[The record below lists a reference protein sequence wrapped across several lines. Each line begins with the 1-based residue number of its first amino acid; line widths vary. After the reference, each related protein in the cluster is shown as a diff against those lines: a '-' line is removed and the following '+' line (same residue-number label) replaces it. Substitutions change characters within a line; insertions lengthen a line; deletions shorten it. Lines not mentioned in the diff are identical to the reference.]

1 MRIAIA
7 ACGRSDAKHARHA
20 NYKMPDV
27 WQRHFKKNPR
37 ILAIKTTLTTKV
49 TFKVTFDL
57 IKWPSSVECGVQCHG
72 RCLLSHL
79 RRRVKMCRALCG
91 TRARSLVRRSLRSGG
106 VLRQRP
112 ALPNHIY
119 KAICIHALPPL
130 INEQRRLCHYA
141 ALVSALSCRRR
152 AHLRRHRHLP
162 RHRRKSSGVAA
173 PAVFYTES
181 CD

>member
-1 MRIAIA
+1 MRCAVPHLLSIEPPKEESEDVS
-7 ACGRSDAKHARHA
+7 CSARHQGQ
-20 NYKMPDV
+20 V
-27 WQRHFKKNPR
+27 F
-37 ILAIKTTLTTKV
+37 V
-49 TFKVTFDL
+49 
-57 IKWPSSVECGVQCHG
+57 SV
-72 RCLLSHL
+72 
-79 RRRVKMCRALCG
+79 K
-91 TRARSLVRRSLRSGG
+91 ARRRSLRQKKPSASEKLCSSG

-141 ALVSALSCRRR
+141 ALVSPLSCSRR
-152 AHLRRHRHLP
+152 AHLCRRRRHLP